1 MADVNDLDMGY
12 VLRLEPKL
20 AVDYLKAKGYNI
32 TWNWQEQLE
41 EAHARAFT
49 VAKAT
54 RTEILET
61 LHQAT
66 VQAIEQG
73 ISERDFIK
81 NLTPKL
87 QELGW
92 WGKQVVVDSKGNAE
106 QVQLGSPR
114 RLRTILRT
122 NKITAYHAGRY
133 ASQMENADEQPY
145 WQYVAVKDS
154 RTRASHLALH
164 GKVYRYDDPIWERFY
179 PPNDWGCRCRVRA
192 LSEYHLASQGLTL
205 SNSHGKIKTDWALAG
220 VDKSSGEETHAKIS
234 VFNTGSGTIKTGAGW
249 NYNVGQAAVGTDVA
263 VIRKLLQVQNR
274 ELRQQTIQAINDNPE
289 RHKAFAN
296 WVANML
302 AKTKHD
308 NHYMG
313 VGIIGTEIAEKVTSL
328 SDGKTFVEQVLVI
341 RERDFT
347 HANSP
352 KHQQKGTALSQQQY
366 ATLPKI
372 IADPL
377 VVVWDKKHQ
386 NLIYV
391 DQDRTVKVIAELS
404 PKKAKFQPK
413 EKLDTVINTYKLD
426 YDDFIGKVKLG
437 DYVVVKGEIEKG

>member
-1 MADVNDLDMGY
+1 MPIDDLDLGY
-12 VLRLEPKL
+12 ALRLEPKL
-20 AVDYLKAKGYNI
+20 AVDYLQSKGYNI

-41 EAHARAFT
+41 AAHARAFT

-54 RTEILET
+54 KAEVLET
-61 LHQAT
+61 LRLS
-66 VQAIEQG
+66 VENAIKNG
-73 ISERDFIK
+73 VSERDFIK
-81 NLTPKL
+81 NLQPEL
-87 QELGW
+87 ERLGW
-92 WGKQVVVDSKGNAE
+92 WGKKKIIDERGKE
-106 QVQLGSPR
+106 QTVQLGSPH
-114 RLRTILRT
+114 RLKRTLRT

-133 ASQMENADEQPY
+133 AEQMANTDEQPY
-145 WQYVAVKDS
+145 WQYVAVSDS
-154 RTRASHLALH
+154 RTRASHLALNM
-164 GKVYRYDDPIWERFY
+164 KIYRYDDPIWQTMY

-192 LSEYHLASQGLTL
+192 LSEFRMQKYGLKPSRSEGL
-205 SNSHGKIKTDWALAG
+205 IKEDWALAG
-220 VDKSSGEETHAKIS
+220 VDPTTGEETHAKVTSIK
-234 VFNTGSGTIKTGAGW
+234 TDKGTMTTGAGW

-313 VGIIGTEIAEKVTSL
+313 VGIIGTEIAEKVTAL